1 MARPRQPKRSSRSAR
16 GGRTHPPTGGFSD
29 APGDPSTPGKA
40 SPAVAAAQP
49 SKANPSRQKVIPD
62 AVAARMLRRIA
73 IATGLPTLLG
83 VGVFIAS
90 YVVVSRGILAI
101 APAATLAASG
111 ACFLLGV
118 LGLSYGVLSA
128 SWEEGPGSLLGAEQI
143 PLNLSRLR
151 ESIRAMR
158 QGNAARP

>member
-1 MARPRQPKRSSRSAR
+1 MARPRQPKPSPRSAR
-16 GGRTHPPTGGFSD
+16 GGGTHPPAGGFSD
-29 APGDPSTPGKA
+29 APGTAPAPGNSSPVEPSRQA
-40 SPAVAAAQP
+40 
-49 SKANPSRQKVIPD
+49 SRQKVIPD

-158 QGNAARP
+158 QGNAAKP